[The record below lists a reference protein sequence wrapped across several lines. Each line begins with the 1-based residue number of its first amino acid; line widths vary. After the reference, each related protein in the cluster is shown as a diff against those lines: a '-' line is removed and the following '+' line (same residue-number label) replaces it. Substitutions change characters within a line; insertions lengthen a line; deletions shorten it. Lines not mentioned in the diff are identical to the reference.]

1 MEINVTDH
9 EARIIHDALC
19 ALVMAGWERGYDQE
33 EVLSLGGRLLLAE
46 AE

>member
-1 MEINVTDH
+1 MEITVTDH

-19 ALVMAGWERGYDQE
+19 ALVMVGWERGYDHE
-33 EVLSLGGRLLLAE
+33 EVLSLGGRFLVE